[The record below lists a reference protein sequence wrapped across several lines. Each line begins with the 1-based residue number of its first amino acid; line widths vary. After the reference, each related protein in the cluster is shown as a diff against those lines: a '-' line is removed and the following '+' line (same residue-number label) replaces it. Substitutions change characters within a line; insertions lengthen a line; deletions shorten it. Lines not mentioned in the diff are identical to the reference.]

1 MLPSIKRTMLVVL
14 LATLTACQ
22 SAYYAAWE
30 KVGVEKR
37 EILVDRVEDA
47 RESQQD
53 AEEQFTSALEE
64 FSALIQF
71 NGGDLEEAYQSLNDQ
86 YEASKEAADDVTK
99 RIDKIESV
107 AQALFEE
114 WEAELEQYSNA
125 SLKRTSKQKLSETKV
140 KYNKM
145 VRAMRKVESSMQ
157 PVLATLQDNVL
168 FLKHNLN
175 ASAIGALQGE
185 LNEIERDVKALLT
198 DMKSAIAQSNDFI
211 ADMNGG

>member
-1 MLPSIKRTMLVVL
+1 MRSLIPVAMT
-14 LATLTACQ
+14 LALSVGLSGCQ

-47 RESQQD
+47 RDSQQE

-64 FSALIQF
+64 FSALLQF
-71 NGGDLEEAYQSLNDQ
+71 DGGELEEAYEALNDK
-86 YEASKEAADDVTK
+86 YEASKKVADDVTN

-107 AQALFEE
+107 AEALFDE
-114 WEAELEQYSNA
+114 WETELEQYSNA
-125 SLKRTSKQKLSETKV
+125 SLKRTSQQKLSETRL

-145 VRAMRKVESSMQ
+145 VRAMRRVESSMQ
-157 PVLATLQDNVL
+157 PVLSTLQDNVL

-185 LNEIERDVKALLT
+185 LGTIEKDVKSLLK
-198 DMKSAIAQSNDFI
+198 DMQTAISQSNAFI
-211 ADMNGG
+211 ADMAG

>member
-1 MLPSIKRTMLVVL
+1 MRSLIPVAMT
-14 LATLTACQ
+14 LALSVGLSGCQ

-47 RESQQD
+47 RDSPQE

-64 FSALIQF
+64 FSALLQF
-71 NGGDLEEAYQSLNDQ
+71 DGGELEEAYEALNDK
-86 YEASKEAADDVTK
+86 YEASKKAADDVTN

-107 AQALFEE
+107 AEALFDE
-114 WEAELEQYSNA
+114 WETELEQYSNA
-125 SLKRTSKQKLSETKV
+125 SLKRTSQQKLSETRL

-145 VRAMRKVESSMQ
+145 VRAMRRVESSMQ
-157 PVLATLQDNVL
+157 PVLSTLQDNVL

-185 LNEIERDVKALLT
+185 LGTIEKDVKSLLK
-198 DMKSAIAQSNDFI
+198 DMQTAISQSNAFI
-211 ADMNGG
+211 ADMAG